1 MLWLLDESFNKK
13 SSQTNNCCFIDQVQ
27 AADGHGSPS
36 VAESGSRRP
45 LVPVCCRVRQLT
57 PSGPVCCRVRQLTP
71 SGPRLLPSQAA
82 DALWSPSAAESGRR
96 LPRVPVICRVRQR
109 TPTGLRQLPSQAAA
123 PGIRQRRLFG
133 ELLSQ
138 VTHTARN
145 LITNLIKFRKTRIL
159 LITVRVDYTSR
170 PGSLKSEC
178 YQLPFV

>member
-13 SSQTNNCCFIDQVQ
+13 SSQTNNCCFIDQDQ
-27 AADGHGSPS
+27 AADAHGSPS
-36 VAESGSRRP
+36 AAESGSRRP

-57 PSGPVCCRVRQLTP
+57 PSGP
-71 SGPRLLPSQAA
+71 RLLPSQAA
-82 DALWSPSAAESGRR
+82 DSLGSPSSAESGSGR
-96 LPRVPVICRVRQR
+96 PRVSASCRVRR
-109 TPTGLRQLPSQAAA
+109 PP

-159 LITVRVDYTSR
+159 LVAVRVDYTS
-170 PGSLKSEC
+170 
-178 YQLPFV
+178 

>member
-1 MLWLLDESFNKK
+1 MLLWLPPLMLWLLDESFNKK
-13 SSQTNNCCFIDQVQ
+13 SSQTNNCCFYW
-27 AADGHGSPS
+27 SS
-36 VAESGSRRP
+36 SGSRRP
-45 LVPVCCRVRQLT
+45 RVPVCCRVRQ
-57 PSGPVCCRVRQLTP
+57 PTP

-82 DALWSPSAAESGRR
+82 DALGSPSTAESGSGR
-96 LPRVPVICRVRQR
+96 PRVSASCRVRR
-109 TPTGLRQLPSQAAA
+109 PP

-138 VTHTARN
+138 VTRTARN

-159 LITVRVDYTSR
+159 LIAVRVDYTSR